1 MSGGAIDLSGQ
12 VAIVTGAAG
21 GLGRAYAL
29 ALAARGAAVVVNDLG
44 GDTRGEG
51 PGPALAEAVAHEIR
65 TRGGRAVA
73 NGDTVATR
81 AGGEAITRA
90 ALDHFGRIDIVV
102 NNAGNQRN
110 ALFEDLTEDDIEA
123 VLAVHL
129 KGGFYVTQPAYR
141 LMKRQGYGRII
152 FTGSQSGSFG
162 NPYRAN
168 YGAAKTGLI
177 GLMRVL
183 VQEAPPEI
191 RINCVMPNASGSRMG
206 TPGEDRVDKDFIAA
220 ILARGDAYA
229 DRSSPDY
236 CAALVTWLASP
247 ACDVTGQSWS
257 VLRGHYARVFAG
269 RTGGWTGARYGGA
282 PTAEAIGAL
291 LGAIADTAEWHE
303 PESGIDEGDIVRAA
317 LDRRFGNMETA

>member
-1 MSGGAIDLSGQ
+1 MSDGRIDLGGQ

-29 ALAARGAAVVVNDLG
+29 ALADRGAAVVVNDLG
-44 GDTRGEG
+44 GDTRGENPG
-51 PGPALAEAVAHEIR
+51 PGLAQAVADEICA
-65 TRGGRAVA
+65 RGGRAVA
-73 NGDTVATR
+73 NGDTVATT

-90 ALDHFGRIDIVV
+90 ALDHFGRVDIVV

-110 ALFEDLTEDDIEA
+110 ALFEDLTEEDIES

-152 FTGSQSGSFG
+152 FTSSQSGVFG

-168 YGAAKTGLI
+168 YGAAKTGII

-183 VQEAPPEI
+183 ALEAPPSI

-206 TPGEDRVDKDFIAA
+206 TPGEERVDKDFIAA
-220 ILARGDAYA
+220 ILARGNAYA

-247 ACDVTGQSWS
+247 ACNVTGQCYS
-257 VLRGHYARVFAG
+257 VLRGHYARVFSG
-269 RTGGWTGARYGGA
+269 RGEGWTGARDRP
-282 PTAEAIGAL
+282 PTVEEIAAHMGAIGEP
-291 LGAIADTAEWHE
+291 GAWHE
-303 PESGIDEGDIVRAA
+303 PQSGIDEGDIVRAA
-317 LDRRFGNMETA
+317 LDRAFGDMETH